1 MKLSDKAGWKWGWKN
16 HALAF
21 LIPFGGMLMVM
32 LINGYHPF
40 GERAML
46 YSDCYH
52 QYYPFF
58 VAFRK
63 ALLSGESLLYSWDV
77 GMGVD
82 YLGMIA
88 YYLGSPLNLLSV
100 LVPESQMLN
109 FFSLLMPIKLGLAG
123 LFFSIFL
130 KKIFDRDDFSIAL
143 FGGFYGL
150 CAWALGYQWNVMWL
164 DTFALLPLVMLGM
177 VSLLR
182 DKKFILYT
190 ITLALSVI
198 SNYYIG
204 LFTCFFVFLSFFCY
218 EICCPRGWKR
228 FFGDFFRI
236 GVFSVL
242 AIGMTTMLSLTSLAA
257 LQTTQSSVNK
267 FPTSFRLNIASSHDF
282 KGLLEGMRLV
292 AGNMGGGIEPS
303 FKEGLPNLYCGIL
316 SILLGFLFFMSGQV
330 KLREKLCCGF
340 LLLFFNM
347 SFVIRQLDYIW
358 HGFHFTNMIPYRFSF
373 LYSFVLL
380 FMAYRAWTVRRK
392 FDPLQILTAGLL
404 TAAVLCCCR
413 DVLDKQSIKLLGT
426 KVDVPVYIIYN
437 VSFFAV
443 YLVVL
448 LLGSRKPKLR
458 EETPEE
464 ILRVRRLVRS
474 RRRIS
479 RRALCTVMALELAAT
494 LTAFGYYFPSTGVSD
509 YPRGNEQAASMI
521 RYMYEREKDTLF
533 FRAETT
539 HSQTLN
545 DGALNGYSGIS
556 TFTSSANVHITEF
569 MRALGYGAKNTYNRY
584 CFEESSPVANLFLN
598 LKYMLERDGRNR
610 SSSCFEEVHHY
621 GTVYLYRNTAYL
633 PLGFL
638 TETQLAQVNFLD
650 SDGTFRFQNELFRA
664 ATGLLGD
671 VWHTIPPEYT
681 DIYGSGTQVTDQRD
695 SGFCSYSDSAVNSN
709 VIYSYV
715 ADRDG
720 FACVHL
726 DLPKRNDFY
735 VSVNGNEQYRETIS
749 LPQMLAI
756 GDVHAGDVIDIRIVC
771 KEGESGSATVNVAI
785 MDDALFRLGYEL
797 LSSSTMNLTS
807 FSNTLVEGTI
817 NCNRDG
823 LLYTSIPQNGN
834 WHAEVDG
841 QEQEITLVGDCMI
854 GLELTQGAHTLRFVY
869 RNDAFRLSCIIT
881 GVSAGIFLLLVIVFY
896 RPKKKLPE
904 PMEAEPEDIEPEET
918 DHPENEMPP
927 LLPREAALTEAE
939 EPFVLEELT
948 RDSAPTEAPQKEE
961 PPEAEPAGT
970 EAPEA
975 EPAGEES
982 REAPP
987 AETPE
992 APSEPEAPREGEPSE
1007 PEKGE

>member
-1 MKLSDKAGWKWGWKN
+1 
-16 HALAF
+16 
-21 LIPFGGMLMVM
+21 
-32 LINGYHPF
+32 
-40 GERAML
+40 
-46 YSDCYH
+46 
-52 QYYPFF
+52 
-58 VAFRK
+58 
-63 ALLSGESLLYSWDV
+63 
-77 GMGVD
+77 
-82 YLGMIA
+82 
-88 YYLGSPLNLLSV
+88 
-100 LVPESQMLN
+100 
-109 FFSLLMPIKLGLAG
+109 
-123 LFFSIFL
+123 
-130 KKIFDRDDFSIAL
+130 
-143 FGGFYGL
+143 
-150 CAWALGYQWNVMWL
+150 
-164 DTFALLPLVMLGM
+164 
-177 VSLLR
+177 
-182 DKKFILYT
+182 
-190 ITLALSVI
+190 
-198 SNYYIG
+198 
-204 LFTCFFVFLSFFCY
+204 
-218 EICCPRGWKR
+218 
-228 FFGDFFRI
+228 
-236 GVFSVL
+236 
-242 AIGMTTMLSLTSLAA
+242 
-257 LQTTQSSVNK
+257 
-267 FPTSFRLNIASSHDF
+267 
-282 KGLLEGMRLV
+282 
-292 AGNMGGGIEPS
+292 
-303 FKEGLPNLYCGIL
+303 
-316 SILLGFLFFMSGQV
+316 
-330 KLREKLCCGF
+330 
-340 LLLFFNM
+340 
-347 SFVIRQLDYIW
+347 
-358 HGFHFTNMIPYRFSF
+358 
-373 LYSFVLL
+373 
-380 FMAYRAWTVRRK
+380 
-392 FDPLQILTAGLL
+392 
-404 TAAVLCCCR
+404 
-413 DVLDKQSIKLLGT
+413 
-426 KVDVPVYIIYN
+426 
-437 VSFFAV
+437 
-443 YLVVL
+443 
-448 LLGSRKPKLR
+448 
-458 EETPEE
+458 
-464 ILRVRRLVRS
+464 
-474 RRRIS
+474 
-479 RRALCTVMALELAAT
+479 MALELAAT

-823 LLYTSIPQNGN
+823 LLYTSIPQDGN
-834 WHAEVDG
+834 WTVLVDG
-841 QEQEITLVGDCMI
+841 QPRDIQLVGEVMCAVP
-854 GLELTQGAHTLRFVY
+854 LTEGSHEVTFVY
-869 RNDAFRLSCIIT
+869 QNSAFTAGWMISLLCAVCFAVICYWNLQPK
-881 GVSAGIFLLLVIVFY
+881 SAGKY
-896 RPKKKLPE
+896 EEKKRK
-904 PMEAEPEDIEPEET
+904 D
-918 DHPENEMPP
+918 
-927 LLPREAALTEAE
+927 
-939 EPFVLEELT
+939 
-948 RDSAPTEAPQKEE
+948 
-961 PPEAEPAGT
+961 
-970 EAPEA
+970 
-975 EPAGEES
+975 
-982 REAPP
+982 
-987 AETPE
+987 
-992 APSEPEAPREGEPSE
+992 
-1007 PEKGE
+1007 